1 MAIKRSFALALL
13 GVLTVAVV
21 APVGAQ
27 TTPPPARPRR
37 TTPRTPRAERRAERM
52 NNTNSG
58 MTGRTVPV
66 STANNT
72 AVVQGNITN
81 ANKTLSDMV
90 ALLDQI
96 EARKKPGTTTPA
108 AQ

>member
-13 GVLTVAVV
+13 GVLTIAVV
-21 APVGAQ
+21 APVNAQ
-27 TTPPPARPRR
+27 TTPPARPRR
-37 TTPRTPRAERRAERM
+37 TTPRPPRAERMQGNM
-52 NNTNSG
+52 NSD
-58 MTGRTVPV
+58 MTGGRMAPM

-72 AVVQGNITN
+72 PVVMGNIER
-81 ANKTLSDMV
+81 ANKTLSDMT

-96 EARKKPGTTTPA
+96 EARKKPGATTPTPA